1 MPSRPFPWDDASAKF
16 HQLTAGRIDGEL
28 AKEIKEAVRS
38 LDQIQVKDLTALLA
52 RVRVSN
58 TRQPPSGANRLA
70 LESQ

>member
-52 RVRVSN
+52 RVRVS
-58 TRQPPSGANRLA
+58 
-70 LESQ
+70 